1 MPGLYSDKAT
11 MLQQR
16 SLCSTN
22 IPLTSTGDKGRT
34 RRLNKNWLQQT
45 STQHM
50 YTRVHIGMDALIYTQ
65 ENNKNFLQKWS
76 IRRDGIINTETS
88 CHTAEQY
95 LAVGHT
101 CKGVAPYPYIWQ
113 HQSSWWQ
120 KERQSNYIKR
130 NDIVLLAS
138 AFYRSSTFFTTTA
151 LYTIRTAIAS
161 QGMMHVLPVC
171 ISQSCNYSRV
181 KVTVR

>member
-22 IPLTSTGDKGRT
+22 IPLTSTGDKGKT
-34 RRLNKNWLQQT
+34 RRLNKNWLKQT

-50 YTRVHIGMDALIYTQ
+50 YTRVDISMDALIYTQ
-65 ENNKNFLQKWS
+65 ENNKNFLQKWL
-76 IRRDGIINTETS
+76 ICRDGIKNTETS
-88 CHTAEQY
+88 CHTVEQY

-120 KERQSNYIKR
+120 KELQSNYIKR
-130 NDIVLLAS
+130 NDSPIGLSILQKLNILYNYCTSYNSYSNSNARHEARVATVHFTVMQLL
-138 AFYRSSTFFTTTA
+138 
-151 LYTIRTAIAS
+151 
-161 QGMMHVLPVC
+161 
-171 ISQSCNYSRV
+171 
-181 KVTVR
+181 